1 MSMCEVMTL
10 FPLTTRIVKAPAD
23 VESGKPADA
32 AETLAD
38 VRCLFVSFGGL
49 LSCNF
54 VPSPPKYQNSRR
66 LGPRKGSS
74 SQIVGL
80 CWGAGR
86 AESGS

>member
-1 MSMCEVMTL
+1 MSAV
-10 FPLTTRIVKAPAD
+10 F
-23 VESGKPADA
+23 S
-32 AETLAD
+32 LASEGFS
-38 VRCLFVSFGGL
+38 VVV
-49 LSCNF
+49 F
-54 VPSPPKYQNSRR
+54 VPSPPKYQNSRP